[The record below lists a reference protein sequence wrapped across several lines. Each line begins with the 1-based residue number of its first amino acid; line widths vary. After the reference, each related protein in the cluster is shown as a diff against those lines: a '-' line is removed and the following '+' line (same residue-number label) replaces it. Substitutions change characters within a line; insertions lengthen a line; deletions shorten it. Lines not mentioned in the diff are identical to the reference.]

1 MRDPHSHASVATA
14 DAVQAEAGAW
24 IARRDESFWSDAD
37 QAELDAWLAQ
47 STAHMIA
54 FVRLEDMWKRADR
67 LKALV
72 PHAGAG
78 RSALRRLIPDGFV
91 WKSVAAATLIASI
104 GTAAVLYQSS
114 PTESVY
120 ATAIGGHK
128 LLKLAGG
135 SSIDLNTDTSLRLS
149 VSANRVTAK
158 LDKGEAFFRIK
169 HDPHRLFVVLA
180 GRHRVTDLGT
190 QFVVRS
196 EPNRLEVALLEGRA
210 KLDAPDGRMQTPVLL
225 TPGDE
230 ITVANNLITTTKKS
244 SHRLDEELGWRRGM
258 LTFENTPLADVVAEF
273 NRYGGHKIIVAD
285 RETARIP
292 LSASFPTDGAQSFLE
307 LAKAMLKVKVEQHGD
322 EIVISRTR

>member
-1 MRDPHSHASVATA
+1 MRDPHSHASATA

-24 IARRDESFWSDAD
+24 IARRDEGSWRDTD

-72 PHAGAG
+72 PRAGAG
-78 RSALRRLIPDGFV
+78 KGTLRHLVPGTLV
-91 WKSVAAATLIASI
+91 WKSVAAAAVVASV
-104 GTAAVLYQSS
+104 GTAALLYQSR
-114 PTESVY
+114 PTEAMY

-128 LLKLAGG
+128 LLKLADG
-135 SSIDLNTDTSLRLS
+135 SSIDLNTDTRLRLS

-158 LDKGEAFFRIK
+158 LDRGEVFFRVK

-190 QFVVRS
+190 EFVVRS
-196 EPNRLEVALLEGRA
+196 EPNRLEVALIEGRA

-244 SHRLDEELGWRRGM
+244 SRRLDEEFGWRRGM

-273 NRYGGHKIIVAD
+273 NRYGGRKIIVAD
-285 RETARIP
+285 QETARIP

-307 LAKAMLKVKVEQHGD
+307 LAKAMLKVKIEQHGD
-322 EIVISRTR
+322 EIVISRAR